1 MRAASSCSVGWTTD
15 SPRSHKARE
24 AIMIRHIAGI
34 EMSRDNPNCHD
45 QNHESTIMTT
55 VVAAPRT
62 SGAVKC
68 ANPSPR
74 CMSP

>member
-1 MRAASSCSVGWTTD
+1 
-15 SPRSHKARE
+15 
-24 AIMIRHIAGI
+24 MIRHIAGI